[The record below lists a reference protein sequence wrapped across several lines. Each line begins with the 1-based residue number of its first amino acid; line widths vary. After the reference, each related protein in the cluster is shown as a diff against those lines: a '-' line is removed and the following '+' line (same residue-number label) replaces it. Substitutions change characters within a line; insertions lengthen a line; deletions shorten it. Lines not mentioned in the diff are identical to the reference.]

1 MTDMWWPIVAQ
12 ICEVNMLRSFLRY
25 VLRPPAVAFTFADRN
40 PRVIKLWR
48 HRIFVSRARSDRGR
62 MGSGTV
68 PHGGGCRCRWW
79 WEGRGIESRRLTAIS
94 VDCNDRAPR
103 KTEC

>member
-48 HRIFVSRARSDRGR
+48 HRIFVSRARSYRGR

-68 PHGGGCRCRWW
+68 PHGGGAGVGGG
-79 WEGRGIESRRLTAIS
+79 GRAGALSRA
-94 VDCNDRAPR
+94 DCQQFLSNVMIALQE
-103 KTEC
+103 K

>member
-48 HRIFVSRARSDRGR
+48 HRIFVSRARSYRGR

-68 PHGGGCRCRWW
+68 PHGGGAGVGGG
-79 WEGRGIESRRLTAIS
+79 GRAGALSRA
-94 VDCNDRAPR
+94 D
-103 KTEC
+103 